1 MGHVVRTAFAA
12 LAALVVPC
20 ATLAQDYPKKP
31 MLVILPMQSA
41 SASDVMVRLV
51 AQRMAENMK
60 QQTVIVNMPGAA
72 GLIGTERIA
81 RAAADGYTIGG
92 LNDGLLTQIPYLYQ
106 KVPYDPV
113 RSFDPVSMVA
123 AVTYVLIVHP
133 SVPAKSLKELIA
145 LARSQPGRIDFA
157 SGGVGNAQHFAME
170 LFNRATGASFGH
182 VPYRGATAAG
192 LDVIGGRVPA
202 MFSSIAVPLPAIK
215 EGRLRALAVPS
226 EKRSPLLPDTPTFQE
241 AGVPNF
247 VFFTYTALYV
257 PAGTPKPIVQ
267 RLNDEAA
274 KALSDPAVKERLLG
288 LGLEPASST
297 PEQLGRLI
305 ESDRAKMIKVIKEA
319 NIHIEPEK

>member
-1 MGHVVRTAFAA
+1 
-12 LAALVVPC
+12 
-20 ATLAQDYPKKP
+20 
-31 MLVILPMQSA
+31 
-41 SASDVMVRLV
+41 
-51 AQRMAENMK
+51 
-60 QQTVIVNMPGAA
+60 
-72 GLIGTERIA
+72 
-81 RAAADGYTIGG
+81 
-92 LNDGLLTQIPYLYQ
+92 
-106 KVPYDPV
+106 
-113 RSFDPVSMVA
+113 
-123 AVTYVLIVHP
+123 
-133 SVPAKSLKELIA
+133 
-145 LARSQPGRIDFA
+145 
-157 SGGVGNAQHFAME
+157 
-170 LFNRATGASFGH
+170 
-182 VPYRGATAAG
+182 
-192 LDVIGGRVPA
+192 

-257 PAGTPKPIVQ
+257 PAGTPKPIVH

>member
-1 MGHVVRTAFAA
+1 
-12 LAALVVPC
+12 
-20 ATLAQDYPKKP
+20 
-31 MLVILPMQSA
+31 
-41 SASDVMVRLV
+41 
-51 AQRMAENMK
+51 
-60 QQTVIVNMPGAA
+60 
-72 GLIGTERIA
+72 
-81 RAAADGYTIGG
+81 
-92 LNDGLLTQIPYLYQ
+92 
-106 KVPYDPV
+106 
-113 RSFDPVSMVA
+113 
-123 AVTYVLIVHP
+123 VLIVHP

>member
-1 MGHVVRTAFAA
+1 MNKAITVTVAA
-12 LAALVVPC
+12 LAIAS
-20 ATLAQDYPKKP
+20 ANAEDYPKKP
-31 MLVILPMQSA
+31 MLVVLPMQSA

-51 AQRMAENMK
+51 TQRMAENMR
-60 QQTVIVNMPGAA
+60 QQTVVVNMPGAA

-81 RAAADGYTIGG
+81 RAAPDGYTIGG

-133 SVPAKSLKELIA
+133 SVPAKSVQELVA
-145 LARSQPGRIDFA
+145 LAKSQPGKIDFA
-157 SGGVGNAQHFAME
+157 SGGIGNAQHFAME

-226 EKRSPLLPDTPTFQE
+226 EKRSPLLPDVPTFHE
-241 AGVPNF
+241 AGVSNF

-257 PAGTPKPIVQ
+257 PAGTPKPIVR
-267 RLNDEAA
+267 RLNDETG
-274 KALSDPAVKERLLG
+274 KALSEPALRDRLLA
-288 LGLEPASST
+288 LGLEPGRST
-297 PEQLGRLI
+297 PEELAKLI

-319 NIHIEPEK
+319 NIRIEPDK